1 MIKSTSLL
9 VMYSAKKINKIC
21 FTIHV
26 GAAYKLTF
34 FSLYSVIVDPP
45 GEVSSGKELLL
56 VTDVLITY

>member
-1 MIKSTSLL
+1 
-9 VMYSAKKINKIC
+9 MYSAKKINKIC